1 MLNAREL
8 TDFRDLARSVMD
20 IGTKIPFWLLEDR
33 ALLIWK
39 PLQRQRI
46 VLVPI
51 PCPSSD
57 EASLC
62 TSSIGIVPLMINKMR
77 AKNKNKKI

>member
-20 IGTKIPFWLLEDR
+20 IGTKRPFWLLEDR

-39 PLQRQRI
+39 PLQRQLI